1 MLRAF
6 KYRIYPTKEQEIL
19 MSKMFGCVRFVFN
32 WTLNEIKTAYEKDKT
47 HLNYISLINRLPE
60 LKNEFEWLK
69 EPGSQ
74 SLQYAIKCVHISYT
88 NFFRTRKGYPKFK
101 SKKSKQSC
109 TFPSSK
115 TCSHCGYVN
124 SELKLSDREWTCPNC
139 NSKLD
144 RDLNAAINVKKVGL
158 SIF

>member
-47 HLNYISLINRLPE
+47 HL
-60 LKNEFEWLK
+60 
-69 EPGSQ
+69 
-74 SLQYAIKCVHISYT
+74 
-88 NFFRTRKGYPKFK
+88 
-101 SKKSKQSC
+101 
-109 TFPSSK
+109 
-115 TCSHCGYVN
+115 
-124 SELKLSDREWTCPNC
+124 KLSDREWTCPNC

>member
-32 WTLNEIKTAYEKDKT
+32 WALNEINLISIDK
-47 HLNYISLINRLPE
+47 Y
-60 LKNEFEWLK
+60 
-69 EPGSQ
+69 
-74 SLQYAIKCVHISYT
+74 Y
-88 NFFRTRKGYPKFK
+88 
-101 SKKSKQSC
+101 
-109 TFPSSK
+109 PSSK

-144 RDLNAAINVKKVGL
+144 RDLNTAINVKKVGL